1 MRCHLN
7 WRRECVCHL
16 HPPPPRGRLLPLP
29 QPPPPARRQPLQPAH
44 PLGPPAHRAA
54 GQEGDLGVKQTDRLM
69 LVVLVV
75 MAVREDG
82 WWDAEQEKALG
93 NFTLTLTLVN
103 MQRVITKAEMRCMAS
118 WKTGRVR
125 NKKNNARG
133 RKGLTGLALG
143 LGRVRDIIGFVRNFQ
158 GRWQCRLVRYAHIV
172 WVRAHTGR
180 SRKKWTRRS
189 ADSSSTVVHNKI
201 VATFFMRPKIC
212 ANVAI

>member
-1 MRCHLN
+1 
-7 WRRECVCHL
+7 
-16 HPPPPRGRLLPLP
+16 
-29 QPPPPARRQPLQPAH
+29 
-44 PLGPPAHRAA
+44 
-54 GQEGDLGVKQTDRLM
+54 
-69 LVVLVV
+69 
-75 MAVREDG
+75 
-82 WWDAEQEKALG
+82 
-93 NFTLTLTLVN
+93 